1 MALDGCTRGL
11 VQNPRLHLELPLSV
25 GADPVFPPESGSF
38 QPPGEPWQG
47 FRVCD
52 SVEVMSLRPMPPVD
66 VPEPTPPRPLR
77 ERVYKW
83 SSWLMLPIIVVA
95 SLTGISDNMHFWQK
109 LLALLGVMWI
119 INESTLGI
127 AHLLHQRHTPVTE
140 QREEQH

>member
-1 MALDGCTRGL
+1 
-11 VQNPRLHLELPLSV
+11 
-25 GADPVFPPESGSF
+25 
-38 QPPGEPWQG
+38 
-47 FRVCD
+47 
-52 SVEVMSLRPMPPVD
+52 MPPVD
-66 VPEPTPPRPLR
+66 FPEPTPPRPLR

-119 INESTLGI
+119 INESTFGI
-127 AHLLHQRHTPVTE
+127 AHLLHQRRTPVTE